1 MLKPEHL
8 ALFDVDPRL
17 AERVQPKMRAGS
29 YTDAILSAFR
39 YLTETLRERGG
50 HDGDGVQLVGK
61 ALGGNAPP
69 VRLNDLRT
77 QSELDEQRGVEQ
89 LLRGLYV
96 GIRNPRTHERI
107 EDELDLA
114 LRVILFID
122 ALATRVCRAEGRFD
136 VEELV
141 DRIFDPY
148 FVASR
153 EYAELLVSQVPQD
166 RLVEVFSAAF
176 RRRAEGDVTKLKF
189 AFQALFQVMSSR
201 ALEAVAAQL
210 GDALRLETD
219 PATLDRLFRLLKP
232 DLWTVLEADV
242 RLRLEGLLLE
252 DCSKGSYDAFGG
264 LRSGELGT
272 WAATFGRFFE
282 GKTELVQVLHRL
294 LVDNWYTQNY
304 VGVYFVSAL
313 PELARTPEARE
324 EIIEDLAYATVVNNA
339 LKLRE
344 SFLRLAPNYPP
355 GWKKRLRVAMQ
366 ARSTSGDHEF
376 LDKANEA
383 LSSPT
388 PGSAGEDTPQS

>member
-1 MLKPEHL
+1 MLKPENL
-8 ALFDVDPRL
+8 TIFDVDPRL
-17 AERVQPKMRAGS
+17 AERVQPKLRAGS
-29 YTDAILSAFR
+29 HTDAILSAFQ

-50 HDGDGVQLVGK
+50 QDGDGAQLVGR
-61 ALGGNAPP
+61 ALGGSAPP

-96 GIRNPRTHERI
+96 GLRNPRTHERI
-107 EDELDLA
+107 EDDLDLA

-122 ALATRVCRAEGRFD
+122 ALATRIYRAEGRFD
-136 VEELV
+136 VDELV

-153 EYAELLVSQVPQD
+153 DYAEILMAQIPQD

-176 RRRAEGDVTKLKF
+176 RRRADGDVAKLKF
-189 AFQALFQVMSSR
+189 AFQALFQVMSSE
-201 ALEAVAAQL
+201 ALQAAVDQL
-210 GDALRLETD
+210 CVALRLETD
-219 PATLDRLFRLLKP
+219 PAALDHLFQLLKP
-232 DLWTVLEADV
+232 DLWKLLEPDV
-242 RLRLEGLLLE
+242 RLRLEGVLLA
-252 DCSKGSYDAFGG
+252 DCSTGGYDAFGG

-272 WAATFGRFFE
+272 WAATFGRFFQ
-282 GKTELVQVLHRL
+282 GKAELVQVIHRL

-313 PELARTPEARE
+313 PEIARTPEARDR
-324 EIIEDLAYATVVNNA
+324 IIEDLAHAMVVNNA

-355 GWKKRLRVAMQ
+355 EWKKRLRVAMQ
-366 ARSTSGDHEF
+366 PRSTSGDHEF
-376 LDKANEA
+376 LDRANEA

-388 PGSAGEDTPQS
+388 PEPAAGDAPQP